1 MDIIEIILYVV
12 LFIWISTIHADNGRL
27 QDDVNRMNRI
37 IKRLQAKN
45 GMVADGI
52 DRVETRRD
60 II

>member
-12 LFIWISTIHADNGRL
+12 LFVWLATIHGENCRL
-27 QDDVNRMNRI
+27 RDDVNTMNRI
-37 IKRLQAKN
+37 IKRLQAKL

-52 DRVETRRD
+52 DRVGTKRD

>member
-12 LFIWISTIHADNGRL
+12 LFVWVSTVHIENCRL

-45 GMVADGI
+45 GMIADGI
-52 DRVETRRD
+52 DRVGTRRD
-60 II
+60 MI